1 MSPDG
6 DNAARPAE
14 QQSSPPEKSIAP
26 RPASAKRN
34 HRNLARWARRIAVLA
49 LALLALAAIVM
60 AWLPKPVPVDSVK
73 VQLGE
78 LTITV
83 DEDGRTRVK
92 DRYTVSAPIAGN
104 VARIEL
110 KPGAEV
116 KSKQLLA
123 RIVPVSAPL
132 LDARSKKQ
140 AEAQV
145 LAAGAAQR
153 QARAQID
160 RAEAALE
167 FAKKQVKTRKAL
179 VSQGASPQ
187 VELDRQELEL
197 RSRKA
202 ELTSAKFG
210 ARVADHELGMARAA
224 LGSIS
229 GGKQDGQQLEV
240 PSPISGRVLKLIQ
253 ESEGVVQAG
262 TPLVELGNPRA
273 LEIVIDVLTSD
284 AVQIEPGA
292 PVQVVGWGGPE
303 LNAHVRQIEPSAF
316 TKLSALGVEE
326 QRVNAVIDLDEPY
339 EKWKALMDG
348 YRVEAK
354 IIVFQAQNVLKVP
367 ASALFRKGDTWA
379 LFCVADGHA
388 QLREVSVGR
397 SNGLETEIKQ
407 GLAEGEIVIPHPS
420 DRVSDGVSVLTR

>member
-1 MSPDG
+1 M
-6 DNAARPAE
+6 N
-14 QQSSPPEKSIAP
+14 
-26 RPASAKRN
+26 N
-34 HRNLARWARRIAVLA
+34 HRNLARWVRRIAVLL
-49 LALLALAAIVM
+49 LALLALGAIVM

-73 VQLGE
+73 VEQGQ

-92 DRYTVSAPIAGN
+92 DRFTVSAPIAGN

-116 KSKQLLA
+116 ESKQVLA
-123 RIVPVSAPL
+123 RIVPLSSPL
-132 LDARSKKQ
+132 LDARSKQQ

-160 RAEAALE
+160 RAEAALDY
-167 FAKKQVKTRKAL
+167 AKKQVETRKAL
-179 VSQGASPQ
+179 VAQGASPQ
-187 VELDRQELEL
+187 AELDRQELEL

-210 ARVADHELGMARAA
+210 AKVADHQLGMARAA
-224 LGSIS
+224 LGQIS
-229 GGKQDGQQLEV
+229 GGKNDAQQLEV
-240 PSPISGRVLKLIQ
+240 PSPINGRVLKLIQ

-262 TPLVELGNPRA
+262 SPLLEVGDPQA

-292 PVQVVGWGGPE
+292 PVRIVAWGGPE
-303 LNAHVRQIEPSAF
+303 LKAHVRQIEPSAF

-339 EKWKALMDG
+339 AKWSALMDG

-354 IIVFQAQNVLKVP
+354 IIVFEAKNVLKVP
-367 ASALFRKGDTWA
+367 ASALFRKGESWA
-379 LFCVADGHA
+379 VYSVSEGLAH
-388 QLREVSVGR
+388 LREVKVGR
-397 SNGLETEIKQ
+397 SNGLETEITE
-407 GLAEGEIVIPHPS
+407 GLTAGEVVIPHPS
-420 DRVSDGVSVLTR
+420 DRVTDGVSVVTR

>member
-1 MSPDG
+1 MK
-6 DNAARPAE
+6 N
-14 QQSSPPEKSIAP
+14 
-26 RPASAKRN
+26 RN
-34 HRNLARWARRIAVLA
+34 QLARWIRRIAVLS
-49 LALLALAAIVM
+49 LALVSLAAIVM
-60 AWLPKPVPVDSVK
+60 AWLPKPVPVDSVN
-73 VQLGE
+73 VLQGE

-116 KSKQLLA
+116 ESKQVLA
-123 RIVPVSAPL
+123 RIVPVSSPL
-132 LDARSKKQ
+132 LDPRSKQQ

-145 LAAGAAQR
+145 LVASAAQR

-167 FAKKQVKTRKAL
+167 YAKKQVTTRKAL

-187 VELDRQELEL
+187 AELDRQELEL

-210 ARVADHELGMARAA
+210 AKVADHELGMARAA
-224 LGSIS
+224 LGQVS
-229 GGKQDGQQLEV
+229 GGKKDSQQLV
-240 PSPISGRVLKLIQ
+240 VTSPISGRVLKLIQ

-262 TPLVELGNPRA
+262 SPLVELGDPQA

-284 AVQIEPGA
+284 AVQIKPGA
-292 PVQVVGWGGPE
+292 PVRIVAWGGPE
-303 LNAHVRQIEPSAF
+303 LRGHVRQIEPSAF

-348 YRVEAK
+348 YRVEAR
-354 IIVFQAQNVLKVP
+354 IIVFQAQSVLKVP
-367 ASALFRKGDTWA
+367 ASALFRKGDSWA
-379 LFCVADGHA
+379 VFAIKDGKA
-388 QLREVSVGR
+388 QLSEVSVGR
-397 SNGLETEIKQ
+397 SNGLETEITA
-407 GLAEGEIVIPHPS
+407 GLEAGTVVIPHPS
-420 DRVSDGVSVLTR
+420 DRVTDGASVSTR